1 MSSLQP
7 VTASESNVH
16 VSPPSF
22 SVAMRGYDRK
32 QVQSFVDELYR
43 RLAAQRRHAAATE
56 RAMTHM
62 RQEIAAMKNQPP
74 PSFEDLGSEAGR
86 VLEQAGNSARLLIEE
101 AKGRGD
107 AIVHNA
113 ETDAAHL
120 IRSAELHAAELEQA
134 ASAKVGEAKRESARI
149 LAEAEAEAGRLRAR
163 GEAHVKSALER
174 ARADAEGI
182 RQKVL
187 QDHAGMVAETDR
199 LQESLSWVLEY
210 FAGLR
215 SYLDTLLGDA
225 AAGRQ
230 VQADATNGHSE
241 LGGPELA
248 VQPASPAN

>member
-1 MSSLQP
+1 MSSSQP

-16 VSPPSF
+16 VSRPSF

-101 AKGRGD
+101 AKGRGE

-113 ETDAAHL
+113 DTEAAHL
-120 IRSAELHAAELEQA
+120 IRTAELRVAELEET
-134 ASAKVGEAKRESARI
+134 ASAKVGEAKRESARM
-149 LAEAEAEAGRLRAR
+149 LAEAEAEAEQLRAR
-163 GEAHVKSALER
+163 GEAQVKSALER

-182 RQKVL
+182 REKVL
-187 QDHAGMVAETDR
+187 RDHAGMVAETDR

-215 SYLDTLLGDA
+215 SYLDALLGDA
-225 AAGRQ
+225 AAGQQAR
-230 VQADATNGHSE
+230 ADATNGHGE
-241 LGGPELA
+241 LSGPGLA
-248 VQPASPAN
+248 VRPPSKAD

>member
-32 QVQSFVDELYR
+32 QVQSVVDELYR

-101 AKGRGD
+101 AKGRGE
-107 AIVHNA
+107 AIIHNA
-113 ETDAAHL
+113 DTDAAHL
-120 IRSAELHAAELEQA
+120 IRTAELRVAELEQTA
-134 ASAKVGEAKRESARI
+134 GAKVGEAKRESARI
-149 LAEAEAEAGRLRAR
+149 LAEAEAEAERLRAR
-163 GEAHVKSALER
+163 GEAHVKSELER

-182 RQKVL
+182 REKVL
-187 QDHAGMVAETDR
+187 KDHAGMVAETDR

-225 AAGRQ
+225 AAGQQ
-230 VQADATNGHSE
+230 VRADATNGHSTLSE
-241 LGGPELA
+241 PELA
-248 VQPASPAN
+248 VQPASPTN